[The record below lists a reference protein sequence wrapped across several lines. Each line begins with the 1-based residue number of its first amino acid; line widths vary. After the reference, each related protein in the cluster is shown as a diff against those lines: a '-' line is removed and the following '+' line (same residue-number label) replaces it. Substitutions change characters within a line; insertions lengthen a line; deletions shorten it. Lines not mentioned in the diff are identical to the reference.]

1 MKMETERDYR
11 LDFCRGLALIL
22 IFIDHVPGN
31 PASLWTLRKWAFCDA
46 AEVFVLISGISSY
59 LAYGSK
65 LDKFGFKKCC
75 TAVSQ
80 RLTRIYGAHLLL
92 FFSAAFFVRLA
103 AAHFVRVDYVDFLQV
118 KHLFADPRHYVPA
131 ALTLSYLPRYLDI
144 LPLYL
149 ILLAAAP
156 AIIYA
161 VKRDPWRTLIVSGLI
176 YAIVR
181 ANEFNLSAGH
191 DGLGWNFNPFA
202 WQFLYTIGIVTGHF
216 AKVGF
221 RADGAHARY
230 RWAWVTL
237 AAGFTVFA
245 LMAAAPWS
253 GSDESRA
260 LFRGIYLW
268 PAEKTFLSPLR
279 VANVVALLY
288 LFASFVPKQAKFF
301 SSRAASFFLACG
313 RNSLPVY
320 GVGVVLS
327 CAGYVALSEYDATK
341 MTSIAVNVLGIVSL
355 FTLAYILDWRRKNG
369 RPVEGAASALPRTFA
384 ATFVR
389 RFVS

>member
-1 MKMETERDYR
+1 MKKDTERDYR

-31 PASLWTLRKWAFCDA
+31 PASHWTLRKWAFCDA

-65 LDKFGFKKCC
+65 LDKFGFKGCC
-75 TAVSQ
+75 KAVAQ

-92 FFSAAFFVRLA
+92 FFSAALFVRLA
-103 AAHFVRVDYVDFLQV
+103 SAYFARVDYVDFLQV
-118 KHLFADPRHYVPA
+118 KPLFADPRHYVPA
-131 ALTLSYLPRYLDI
+131 ALTLSYLPKYLDI

-156 AIIYA
+156 LIIYV
-161 VKRDPWRTLIVSGLI
+161 VKRDPWLALILSGLI
-176 YAIVR
+176 YVVVR
-181 ANEFNLSAGH
+181 ATGFNLSAGH

-202 WQFLYTIGIVTGHF
+202 WQLLYTIGIVAGYFSKTE
-216 AKVGF
+216 VTTESL
-221 RADGAHARY
+221 RDRY
-230 RWAWVTL
+230 QWAWFTL
-237 AAGFTVFA
+237 AAGFTLFA
-245 LMAAAPWS
+245 LLAAAPWTAS
-253 GSDESRA
+253 EESRA
-260 LFRGIYLW
+260 LFNMYLW

-288 LFASFVPKQAKFF
+288 LFAFFVPKQAKFF
-301 SSRAASFFLACG
+301 STRIASVFLACG

-327 CAGYVALSEYDATK
+327 VAGYVALSECDSFNTAVVAT
-341 MTSIAVNVLGIVSL
+341 NLLGIVSL
-355 FTLAYILDWRRKNG
+355 FVLASALDWRRKNAG
-369 RPVEGAASALPRTFA
+369 AVEASTSRAYAVAL
-384 ATFVR
+384 VR
-389 RFVS
+389 RFVG

>member
-1 MKMETERDYR
+1 MKKESERDYR

-31 PASLWTLRKWAFCDA
+31 PASHWTLRKWAFCDA

-65 LDKFGFKKCC
+65 LDKSGFTGCC
-75 TAVSQ
+75 KAVAQ
-80 RLTRIYGAHLLL
+80 RLSRIYGAHLLL
-92 FFSAAFFVRLA
+92 FFSAACFVRFA
-103 AAHFVRVDYVDFLQV
+103 SAYFARVDYVDFLQV
-118 KHLFADPRHYVPA
+118 KPLFADPRHYIPA
-131 ALTLSYLPRYLDI
+131 ALTLSYLPKYLDI

-156 AIIYA
+156 ALIYV
-161 VKRDPWRTLIVSGLI
+161 VKRDPWLALIASGLI
-176 YAIVR
+176 YATVR
-181 ANEFNLSAGH
+181 MTGFNLSAGH

-202 WQFLYTIGIVTGHF
+202 WQLIYTIGIVTGHF
-216 AKVGF
+216 SKVGF
-221 RADGAHARY
+221 EAQGLRDRY
-230 RWAWVTL
+230 QWAWFTL
-237 AAGFTVFA
+237 AAGFTLFA
-245 LMAAAPWS
+245 LCAAAPWS

-260 LFRGIYLW
+260 IFSNIYLW

-288 LFASFVPKQAKFF
+288 LFAFFVPRQAKFF
-301 SSRAASFFLACG
+301 STRAASLFLACG

-327 CAGYVALSEYDATK
+327 CAGYVAISESDATN
-341 MTSIAVNVLGIVSL
+341 MPLAVNVVGIVAL
-355 FTLAYILDWRRKNG
+355 FLLAYALDRKRKNA
-369 RPVEGAASALPRTFA
+369 RVADASPVRVPAMTLI
-384 ATFVR
+384 R
-389 RFVS
+389 RFVG

>member
-1 MKMETERDYR
+1 MPKDSERDYR

-65 LDKFGFKKCC
+65 LDKFGLKGCWA
-75 TAVSQ
+75 AVAK
-80 RLTRIYGAHLLL
+80 RLSRIYGAHLLL
-92 FFSAAFFVRLA
+92 FISAALFVRLA
-103 AAHFVRVDYVDFLQV
+103 AVYFARVDYVDFLQV
-118 KHLFADPRHYVPA
+118 KHLFADPRHYIPA
-131 ALTLSYLPRYLDI
+131 ALTLSYLPKYLDI

-156 AIIYA
+156 AIIYV
-161 VKRDPWRTLIVSGLI
+161 VKRDPWLALIASGVI
-176 YAIVR
+176 YMVVR
-181 ANEFNLSAGH
+181 MNGFNLSAGH

-202 WQFLYTIGIVTGHF
+202 WQFLYTIGIVVGHF
-216 AKVGF
+216 SKVGID
-221 RADGAHARY
+221 ADSIHYRY
-230 RWAWVTL
+230 QWAWLTL
-237 AAGFTVFA
+237 AGGFAMFA
-245 LMAAAPWS
+245 LLAAAPWS
-253 GSDESRA
+253 GSEESRA
-260 LFRGIYLW
+260 LFNLYLW
-268 PAEKTFLSPLR
+268 PADKTFLSPLR

-288 LFASFVPKQAKFF
+288 LFVFFVPKQAKFF
-301 SSRAASFFLACG
+301 SSRAASLFLACG

-327 CAGYVALSEYDATK
+327 CAGYVALTEIDATN
-341 MTSIAVNVLGIVSL
+341 MASLGVNVFGILSL
-355 FTLAYILDWRRKNG
+355 FMLAYVLDWRKNA
-369 RPVEGAASALPRTFA
+369 RPIEVVAASPSSTY
-384 ATFVR
+384 ATLVR